1 MTTKVFDTGE
11 RITVEVG
18 VGMGDDSI
26 AVIHVGFGNREAD
39 DEGRFS
45 FTREE
50 AQSLVGGLQRG
61 LSEVERQKQARPD
74 PR

>member
-18 VGMGDDSI
+18 VGGGDDSN

-39 DEGRFS
+39 DAGRFS

-50 AQSLVGGLQRG
+50 TQSLVVGLQRG
-61 LSEVERQKQARPD
+61 LSEVERQKQGRPD